1 KLEGS
6 TAKRPRILTMKN
18 INIGEE
24 TITNTKK
31 KHASR
36 SLRSLESSSEPVLQG
51 IVECLLDPSDKS
63 IPELCLVVNKT
74 KKKGEGHYGFI
85 DIFIPPCDIAIN
97 QQNFEKEMEISYSI
111 ISTMKYIYWS
121 KNERKPV
128 TTTVGEVFE
137 PGLANTVIKG
147 DAKRSNSGVCSKQI
161 KIEDNGKDR
170 LKGYVV
176 MVIGRKDILTHSTAI
191 ISTCFNYNMAT

>member
-97 QQNFEKEMEISYSI
+97 QLQLN
-111 ISTMKYIYWS
+111 TYIQ
-121 KNERKPV
+121 
-128 TTTVGEVFE
+128 
-137 PGLANTVIKG
+137 TVIKG

-170 LKGYVV
+170 LKG
-176 MVIGRKDILTHSTAI
+176 
-191 ISTCFNYNMAT
+191 

>member
-137 PGLANTVIKG
+137 HAKVQLNTYIQTVIKG

-170 LKGYVV
+170 LKG
-176 MVIGRKDILTHSTAI
+176 
-191 ISTCFNYNMAT
+191 